1 MLLTNNLP
9 SSLPHPTLTTD
20 CCKIH
25 QVEDCEGKAVNSVI
39 LVSALSLFFSSRC
52 HDNVCMS
59 IQHTHVLSFLLEV
72 CLRYVLYVL

>member
-20 CCKIH
+20 CCEIH

-39 LVSALSLFFSSRC
+39 LVSALSLFLAQGVTIMC
-52 HDNVCMS
+52 VCPFNTHMS
-59 IQHTHVLSFLLEV
+59 
-72 CLRYVLYVL
+72 